1 VSRNRP
7 RVAWVTNDLPPRSGG
22 IQQFVVSLLERT
34 GDDATLVVG
43 PASPER
49 SSQTD
54 ARRDASREGWRTV
67 RAAGPVLPLPAT
79 ARWVDEQVV
88 AHRPD
93 VVVIA
98 SLWPLGLLA
107 ASLRRSSGAPVLGL
121 THGAEAG
128 LSRRAARPLLR
139 AIARDVDIVTVIS
152 EHTDAAIRS
161 ALPDRRIERL
171 APGVDPGRFHR
182 VGNDAA
188 AAQLRE
194 RWGIP
199 ADAPVVGCVARL
211 VPRKGQDV
219 LLRAWGEVS
228 RRHPDAHLVLVGE
241 GSLHRRLRREASRLP
256 SAHVVGPV
264 TWDELPAAYAALDVF
279 AMPAR
284 TRLGGFDV
292 EGLGIS
298 YLEAQA
304 AGLPVVAGR
313 SGGAPE
319 TVTDPRVGT
328 VVDGRDVGA
337 IVAAL
342 DGWLTDPARR
352 AVARGLGPRLVAPW
366 SWDGV
371 AGRFDELIDELA
383 GRGSGTPMSS

>member
-1 VSRNRP
+1 VSPTRP

-43 PASPER
+43 PASSDSTSPE
-49 SSQTD
+49 
-54 ARRDASREGWRTV
+54 DASQERWRTV
-67 RAAGPVLPLPAT
+67 RATGALLPLPAT
-79 ARWVDEQVV
+79 TRWVTEQVV

-93 VVVIA
+93 VVVVA

-107 ASLRRSSGAPVLGL
+107 GRLRRASGARVLGL

-128 LSRRAARPLLR
+128 LARGPARPLLR
-139 AIARDVDIVTVIS
+139 AIAHGVDIVTVIS
-152 EHTDAAIRS
+152 DHTDAAIRT
-161 ALPDRRIERL
+161 ALPGRRIERL
-171 APGVDPGRFHR
+171 APGVDPGRFGR
-182 VGNDAA
+182 TGNTAA
-188 AAQLRE
+188 AALLRQ
-194 RWGIP
+194 RWRIP
-199 ADAPVVGCVARL
+199 AGAPVVGCVARL
-211 VPRKGQDV
+211 VPRKGQDM
-219 LLRAWGEVS
+219 LLRAWAEVS

-241 GSLHRRLRREASRLP
+241 GPLHGRLRRTASRMR

-264 TWDELPAAYAALDVF
+264 TWQELPAAYAALDVF

-284 TRLGGFDV
+284 TRLGGLDV

-304 AGLPVVAGR
+304 AGLPVIAGR

-319 TVTDPRVGT
+319 TVADPRVGT

-337 IVAAL
+337 VIDAL
-342 DGWLTDPARR
+342 DAWLTDPVRR
-352 AVARGLGPRLVAPW
+352 SVAREVGPRLAAAW
-366 SWDGV
+366 SWAGV
-371 AGRFDELIDELA
+371 AERFDRLVDELA
-383 GRGSGTPMSS
+383 GHRGGAPSSP

>member
-1 VSRNRP
+1 MSRTRP
-7 RVAWVTNDLPPRSGG
+7 RVVWVTNDLPPRSGG
-22 IQQFVVSLLERT
+22 IQQFVMSLLERT
-34 GDDATLVVG
+34 GDAATLVVG
-43 PASPER
+43 PASPDPVPPE
-49 SSQTD
+49 D
-54 ARRDASREGWRTV
+54 AAQVRWRTV
-67 RAAGPVLPLPAT
+67 RGTGALLPLPAT
-79 ARWVDEQVV
+79 TRWVTEQVV

-93 VVVIA
+93 AVVIA

-107 ASLRRSSGAPVLGL
+107 ARLRRASGAPVLGL

-128 LSRRAARPLLR
+128 LARGPARPLLR
-139 AIARDVDIVTVIS
+139 AIARGVDIVTVIS
-152 EHTDAAIRS
+152 DHTDAAIRA
-161 ALPDRRIERL
+161 ALPGRRIERL

-182 VGNDAA
+182 TGNTSAA
-188 AAQLRE
+188 ALLRQ

-199 ADAPVVGCVARL
+199 AGAPVVGCVARL

-241 GSLHRRLRREASRLP
+241 GSLYGRLQREASRMP
-256 SAHVVGPV
+256 SAHIVGPV

-284 TRLGGFDV
+284 TRFGGLDV

-304 AGLPVVAGR
+304 AGLPVIAGR

-319 TVTDPRVGT
+319 TVTDARAGT

-337 IVAAL
+337 VVAAL
-342 DGWLTDPARR
+342 DGWLSDPVRRSIARD
-352 AVARGLGPRLVAPW
+352 LGPRLAGPW
-366 SWDGV
+366 SWEGV
-371 AGRFDELIDELA
+371 AERFDDLIGELV
-383 GRGSGTPMSS
+383 GRRGGAPSPY